1 MVVSS
6 VLLHKVRQGRK
17 QTVHFIGG
25 VVMHEADT
33 QDAPKLL
40 DVEALGEI
48 QRIEIPVPGE
58 YSALTEKRRDFRWM
72 MVAQPERQRR
82 AAFVKSMRIGDAEDA
97 HARNGPQSRDQ
108 LGKYSRFVL

>member
-40 DVEALGEI
+40 NVEALGEI

-58 YSALTEKRRDFRWM
+58 NAALAKKRGNFRRM
-72 MVAQPERQRR
+72 MIAQPERQRR
-82 AAFVKSMRIGDAEDA
+82 AAFAKPLRIGDAEDA
-97 HARNGPQSRDQ
+97 HSRN
-108 LGKYSRFVL
+108 